1 MFINLLF
8 SAFLGLAWYYGI
20 LTIALTAIA
29 LRASCANGQS
39 PDFFGVKLPPEMA
52 KTLSEIGQGMGGW
65 SVWLIVSVFLSVFPA
80 TPIINRAA
88 FLKKYIDKRWE
99 GKSIRAKIRR
109 RAIWLRPSS
118 ANATLNAV
126 LENENYEKVTVLS
139 HSFGVTIN

>member
-1 MFINLLF
+1 VFINLLF

-52 KTLSEIGQGMGGW
+52 KTLSEIGQGMGGC
-65 SVWLIVSVFLSVFPA
+65 SVWLIVSVFLSFFPA

-88 FLKKYIDKRWE
+88 FLKKYMGQKMGR
-99 GKSIRAKIRR
+99 KINQSQNSSSRDW
-109 RAIWLRPSS
+109 AEPKLR
-118 ANATLNAV
+118 
-126 LENENYEKVTVLS
+126 
-139 HSFGVTIN
+139 